1 MSVFRIAVLMVVL
14 VAGVTYAQDSTMSGP
29 FTSIETAVCSGISD
43 RMPVGEDSVFSA
55 DVDTVFLWTKLTGA
69 TDTTEITDV
78 WMRDGEE
85 IAVVSL
91 PVRSSNWR
99 TWSYKSRIPKWSGNW
114 EVKIEDAQ
122 GNILKSVSFRIG
134 EPAMKMS
141 PPPASDSTMNSADSS
156 K

>member
-1 MSVFRIAVLMVVL
+1 MSVIRIAVVL
-14 VAGVTYAQDSTMSGP
+14 LLLGVATSYAQDSTMSVP

-55 DVDTVFLWTKLTGA
+55 DVDTIYVWTKLSGA
-69 TDTTEITDV
+69 MDTTEISHV
-78 WMRDGEE
+78 WTRDGEE
-85 IAVVSL
+85 IATVVL
-91 PVRSSNWR
+91 PVRSPSWR

-122 GNILKSVSFRIG
+122 GNILKSVKFRI
-134 EPAMKMS
+134 EPAAEESVTPMK
-141 PPPASDSTMNSADSS
+141 PDSSMTPADSM